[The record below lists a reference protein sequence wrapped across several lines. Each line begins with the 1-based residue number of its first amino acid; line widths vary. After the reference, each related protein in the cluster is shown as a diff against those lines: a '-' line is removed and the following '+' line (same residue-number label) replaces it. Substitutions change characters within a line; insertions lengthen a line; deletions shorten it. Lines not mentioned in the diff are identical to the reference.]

1 VSLRCTAC
9 GAKYRVQDFADKLDE
24 DFEEE
29 VGFVPMDRL

>member
-1 VSLRCTAC
+1 MRCTAC
-9 GAKYRVQDFADKLDE
+9 GAIHRLQDFASQMGD